1 MESRES
7 RDSENSEVELRI
19 IVPRDPTS
27 KETEI
32 CQEIQ
37 VSTKP
42 ASDSTAVYTNRNE
55 CINKTVCTICI
66 VSISITLFVLVLLR
80 N

>member
-1 MESRES
+1 MES

-42 ASDSTAVYTNRNE
+42 ASDSTAVGKNRNE

-80 N
+80 D

>member
-1 MESRES
+1 MEAK
-7 RDSENSEVELRI
+7 DSEVELRI

-42 ASDSTAVYTNRNE
+42 ISNSTVVYTNRNE

-66 VSISITLFVLVLLR
+66 VSISIAFFVLVLLR
-80 N
+80 D

>member
-1 MESRES
+1 MEAK
-7 RDSENSEVELRI
+7 DSEVELRI
-19 IVPRDPTS
+19 IVPRDSTS
-27 KETEI
+27 KETEVY
-32 CQEIQ
+32 QETL

-42 ASDSTAVYTNRNE
+42 ASDSTVVYTNRNE

-66 VSISITLFVLVLLR
+66 VSISIAFFVLVLLR

>member
-1 MESRES
+1 MES
-7 RDSENSEVELRI
+7 RDSDNSEVELRI
-19 IVPRDPTS
+19 IVPRDPIT

-66 VSISITLFVLVLLR
+66 VSISIAFFVLVLLR
-80 N
+80 D

>member
-1 MESRES
+1 MES
-7 RDSENSEVELRI
+7 DNPEVQLRI

-32 CQEIQ
+32 CQETQ

-42 ASDSTAVYTNRNE
+42 ASDSTVIYTNRNE
-55 CINKTVCTICI
+55 CINKTVCSICI
-66 VSISITLFVLVLLR
+66 ASISIALFVLVLLR

>member
-42 ASDSTAVYTNRNE
+42 TSDSTAVYTNRNE

-66 VSISITLFVLVLLR
+66 VSISITLFVLVLVR

>member
-1 MESRES
+1 MEAK
-7 RDSENSEVELRI
+7 DSEVELRI

-32 CQEIQ
+32 CQEIH

-42 ASDSTAVYTNRNE
+42 ASDSTTVYTNRDE

-66 VSISITLFVLVLLR
+66 VSISIALFVLVLIR
-80 N
+80 D

>member
-1 MESRES
+1 MESKES
-7 RDSENSEVELRI
+7 RDLENSEVELRI

-32 CQEIQ
+32 CQEIH

-42 ASDSTAVYTNRNE
+42 MPNSTVVYTNRNE

-66 VSISITLFVLVLLR
+66 VSISIAFFVLVLVR